1 MRFKMDFQ
9 NKIRSKKG
17 DGMSI
22 NIVVVAVLALV
33 VLVILLAIFSNKM
46 RVGSK
51 GQDDAQKNLQ
61 SNICSDTVEG
71 RSYYCSPVSCTS
83 GPGKRLQDN
92 YIDCPKESGF
102 CCVKTP

>member
-1 MRFKMDFQ
+1 MRFPNMMLKLT
-9 NKIRSKKG
+9 RSKKG

-33 VLVILLAIFSNKM
+33 VLVVLLAIFSNKM
-46 RVGSK
+46 RTGAK

-61 SNICSDTVEG
+61 SNVCSDTVDG
-71 RSYYCSPVSCTS
+71 RSYYCSPVSCAAGS
-83 GPGKRLQDN
+83 GKRLQDN